1 MFGKSL
7 VTIDLSP
14 GKTVYWAKVWIA
26 KERGM
31 AEPILVLSNHM
42 FSLPGNAE
50 QLFRT
55 VFDNSRQLLIVSAP
69 EHPSEWFPATEL
81 VRVEQADG
89 ANIML

>member
-1 MFGKSL
+1 
-7 VTIDLSP
+7 
-14 GKTVYWAKVWIA
+14 
-26 KERGM
+26 
-31 AEPILVLSNHM
+31 M

-55 VFDNSRQLLIVSAP
+55 VFDKSRQLLIVSAP